1 MSKDTAPKSEPPTG
15 VLSRYFQSTTSQM
28 LAVLTATCVAAVGT
42 IFSPLGDRL
51 RDKLWPENIRIEQTV
66 STVEGKETPFKVALT
81 DISSGAKISGGRIE
95 ISSADGAITIK
106 GPTSFSFEPTDG
118 SADIAPA
125 EGISLTSRK
134 PGESKLDVKVFTN
147 KGKRFSGTIIV
158 EAAAGEKAKASVG
171 NISGDWRFILNKQEG
186 ELTLSEKDY
195 RFIANGQF
203 DNGPLLEGSG
213 WRDGVVFHL
222 KLKQRDGLAYAA
234 EGIYCETGQK
244 DNHFIVVNAKVVTK
258 MNDNVIKNAMPLE
271 TIKQRCEGFSDLKKS
286 EGDGAFFALVPLS

>member
-1 MSKDTAPKSEPPTG
+1 MTEEIASKSDRSTG
-15 VLSRYFQSTTSQM
+15 VLSRYFQSTTSQV
-28 LAVLTATCVAAVGT
+28 LAVVTATCVAAVGT
-42 IFSPLGDRL
+42 VLSPLGDLL
-51 RDKLWPENIRIEQTV
+51 RDKLWSENIRIEQTI
-66 STVEGKETPFKVALT
+66 STVEGRETPFKVALT

-95 ISSADGAITIK
+95 ISSADGAVILK
-106 GPTSFSFEPTDG
+106 GPSSFSFDPTDG
-118 SADIAPA
+118 SADIAPT

-147 KGKRFSGTIIV
+147 KGKSFSGTIV
-158 EAAAGEKAKASVG
+158 VKASAGEKAKASVG

-186 ELTLSEKDY
+186 ELTLLEKDY
-195 RFIANGQF
+195 RFTAKGQF
-203 DNGPLLEGSG
+203 DNGPVLEGSG

-222 KLKQRDGLAYAA
+222 KLKQPDGRTYAA

-258 MNDNVIKNAMPLE
+258 MNDDVIKNPTPLE
-271 TIKQRCEGFSDLKKS
+271 TIKQRCQGFSDVKKN